1 MGTAATAVRNRP
13 RSEEVGLTADD
24 VARLAALA
32 RIQLTEQD
40 CAELAPELDVI
51 LESVASVSEVA
62 RPDVPL
68 ATHAIPMSNVFRA
81 DVVTA
86 SLTQTQALSGAPEEE
101 DGRFRVPQILSE
113 D

>member
-1 MGTAATAVRNRP
+1 M
-13 RSEEVGLTADD
+13 GLTADD

-32 RIQLTEQD
+32 RIQLTEQE
-40 CAELAPELDVI
+40 CTELAPELDVI
-51 LESVASVSEVA
+51 LQSVASVSEVA
-62 RPDVPL
+62 GPGVPL
-68 ATHAIPMSNVFRA
+68 ATHAMEMTNVFRQ

-86 SLTQTQALSGAPEEE
+86 SLTQEQALAGAPDSE

>member
-1 MGTAATAVRNRP
+1 M
-13 RSEEVGLTADD
+13 GLTADD

-32 RIQLTEQD
+32 RIQLTEQE
-40 CAELAPELDVI
+40 CTELAPELDVI
-51 LESVASVSEVA
+51 LQSVASVSEVA
-62 RPDVPL
+62 GPDVPL
-68 ATHAIPMSNVFRA
+68 ATHAMEMTNVFRQ

-86 SLTQTQALSGAPEEE
+86 SLTQEQALAGAPDSE

>member
-1 MGTAATAVRNRP
+1 MA
-13 RSEEVGLTADD
+13 LTPDE
-24 VARLAALA
+24 VARLAGLA
-32 RIQLTEQD
+32 RLQLTDEE

-51 LESVASVSEVA
+51 LESVARVGEVA

-68 ATHAIPMSNVFRA
+68 MTHALPLTNVMRD
-81 DVVTA
+81 DVVTS
-86 SLTQTQALSGAPEEE
+86 SLTPEEVLAGAPDTE

>member
-1 MGTAATAVRNRP
+1 M
-13 RSEEVGLTADD
+13 GLTADD

-32 RIQLTEQD
+32 RIQLTEQE
-40 CAELAPELDVI
+40 CTELAPELDVI
-51 LESVASVSEVA
+51 LQSVASVSEVA
-62 RPDVPL
+62 GPDVPL
-68 ATHAIPMSNVFRA
+68 ATHAMEMSNVFRA

-86 SLTQTQALSGAPEEE
+86 SLTQEAALAGAPDSE